1 MKTKEHFTP
10 DMFKESDPDIL
21 KYALTP
27 HELAFLTCTTAEI
40 ITQLV
45 DLDLI
50 VPWARRE
57 TLLFHVETVQRVY
70 KIMRLRRHLQVS
82 FDSMALILDLLDRID
97 ALEQHTSEMEKE

>member
-1 MKTKEHFTP
+1 MITKKKHASDAE
-10 DMFKESDPDIL
+10 FKDEAGPV
-21 KYALTP
+21 AENMLTP

-40 ITQLV
+40 IMLLV

-50 VPWARRE
+50 VPCARRE
-57 TLLFHVETVQRVY
+57 TLLFHVETVQQVY

-97 ALEQHTSEMEKE
+97 ALETRISEHEC